1 MPPFPPRGFTAKSD
15 FTVYFFFLEGLCT
28 VRGILIYPFNNNAF
42 TFYSIS
48 QKTKSLNYSFFAHY
62 PYTLVGTVF
71 AQNDTQR
78 KKYSHMEGTNQGLT
92 GCCLGRFLHWG
103 PVQAVTA
110 HPRGACS
117 PLLEFTLRQQTFKQ
131 ISGMTLTVG
140 HRQGV

>member
-1 MPPFPPRGFTAKSD
+1 MPPFPPRDFTAKLD

-78 KKYSHMEGTNQGLT
+78 KKYSHVEGTNQGLT
-92 GCCLGRFLHWG
+92 GCCLGRFLRFVW
-103 PVQAVTA
+103 T
-110 HPRGACS
+110 GAQCRLS
-117 PLLEFTLRQQTFKQ
+117 QHTPEVPAPLSWSSHSGSRHLNKSLE
-131 ISGMTLTVG
+131 
-140 HRQGV
+140 